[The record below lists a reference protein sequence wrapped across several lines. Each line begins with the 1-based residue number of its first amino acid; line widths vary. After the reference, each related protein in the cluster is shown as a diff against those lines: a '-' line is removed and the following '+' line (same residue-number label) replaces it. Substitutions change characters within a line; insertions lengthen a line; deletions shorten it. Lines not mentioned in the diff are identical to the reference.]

1 MQCAS
6 AVPHTRLP
14 QRDPGE
20 GIFQGSASLSLRV
33 QSKPEKA
40 HPCKQRVSQ
49 EFLTGSLEKL
59 DALDPWFVEST
70 EHSENV
76 PQAMVSPTC
85 RGKEIRHTQHVVPGP
100 STSQK
105 EQEGVTRVTSGEPG
119 CSWHCPH
126 LQQPQSLQQETC
138 PPNRRRVPKAIT
150 GQTVRHRKSTH
161 RLSTEGLRVR
171 PTLLS
176 PSRLVRLWLPEG
188 GRLERGMAWLREQ
201 AARCQL
207 HAQLHPQDRK
217 GAGPGLSVTNP
228 DGASGLSTNSLRIR
242 CLSFPQVH
250 PHPENQP
257 VQLAPPKASSN
268 SHLAQ
273 DRTHPIQG
281 PHQETSGQTLRS
293 PCPLQIRPQS
303 DSKRYP
309 PKQEATPRGCHTL
322 GDARKR
328 S

>member
-20 GIFQGSASLSLRV
+20 GIFQGCASLSLRV

-171 PTLLS
+171 PTLS
-176 PSRLVRLWLPEG
+176 
-188 GRLERGMAWLREQ
+188 
-201 AARCQL
+201 
-207 HAQLHPQDRK
+207 HP
-217 GAGPGLSVTNP
+217 
-228 DGASGLSTNSLRIR
+228 
-242 CLSFPQVH
+242 
-250 PHPENQP
+250 
-257 VQLAPPKASSN
+257 
-268 SHLAQ
+268 
-273 DRTHPIQG
+273 
-281 PHQETSGQTLRS
+281 
-293 PCPLQIRPQS
+293 
-303 DSKRYP
+303 
-309 PKQEATPRGCHTL
+309 L
-322 GDARKR
+322 G
-328 S
+328 